1 MQNFRNYYSILGVE
15 SNASPEEV
23 KRAFRRQARRYHPDM
38 NPGDKAAEEKFK
50 KIGEAYEVLSD
61 VDKRSQYDQYS
72 RFWQQKS
79 DRRSGIRVGRKG
91 NGNGSGEEYFKQ
103 YPDFNQFVDDLLAK
117 KQSSSQAP
125 NRSGT
130 SRRVDTE
137 KSYRPGT
144 TKTAYRVSANGRIPV
159 EPRLRPRDVEA
170 TLTLPLK
177 KAYRGGRERI
187 RLEDGRSLEV
197 DLPMGMVDNQRVRL
211 RNQGID
217 GGDLYLRI
225 SLEPHDFFELQGG
238 DIFCRLPL
246 TPSEAVLGGSIEVPT
261 LDGLVRMNIPN
272 GVRFGQRLRL
282 ANKGYPIDG
291 KRGDQL
297 VEIQIAVPKEITPEE
312 KDLYDQLRRIEEFKP
327 RRNLLG

>member
-1 MQNFRNYYSILGVE
+1 MQNFRNYYSILNVE
-15 SNASPEEV
+15 PNASPEEV

-91 NGNGSGEEYFKQ
+91 NSNGSGEEYFKQ

-125 NRSGT
+125 SRSST

-137 KSYRPGT
+137 KTYRPGT

-170 TLTLPLK
+170 TLTLPLE

-282 ANKGYPIDG
+282 ANKGYPLDG

-297 VEIQIAVPKEITPEE
+297 VEIQIAVPKEISPEE

-327 RRNLLG
+327 RQNLLG